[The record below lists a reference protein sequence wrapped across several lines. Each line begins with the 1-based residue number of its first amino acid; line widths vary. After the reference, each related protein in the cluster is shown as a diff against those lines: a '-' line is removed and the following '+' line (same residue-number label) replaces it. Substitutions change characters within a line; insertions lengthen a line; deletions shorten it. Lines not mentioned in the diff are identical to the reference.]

1 MLVYV
6 RKNLNMMLRV
16 VTLPHSLNQPP
27 NGVFYARK
35 AAQYVKRAGGC
46 EYGSFSLLAFPTR
59 VIGMSR

>member
-1 MLVYV
+1 
-6 RKNLNMMLRV
+6 MMLRV

-27 NGVFYARK
+27 SGVFYARK

-46 EYGSFSLLAFPTR
+46 EYRSFILLAFSTR